1 MAIQEK
7 LSLMIP
13 GPTPVPEKVLQALGK
28 HPIGHRSKDFQDL
41 VKITTENL
49 KWLHQTKNDVLT
61 ITGSGTAAMEAGI
74 INTLSKGDKVICG
87 ENGKFGQRWVKVAKE
102 FGLEVIKI
110 DAEWGKPLNPEDF
123 KKILEEDKQKE
134 IKAVILTHSETS
146 TGVINDLQMI
156 SSHIRNHKKA
166 LSIIDCVTSIGAC
179 NVPVD
184 EWELDIVASGS
195 QKGYMIPPGLSFI
208 SMSKKAWQAAEE
220 SNLPKFYLNLKSYK
234 KSLLSNSNPYTP
246 AVNLVF
252 ALDESLKM
260 MREEGL
266 ENIFARHNR
275 HKLAVSNAAK
285 TLNLNLFADEEHL
298 SPAVTAIATDG
309 IDAEEFRKKI
319 KNKFDIL
326 LAGGQDHLKGEI
338 FRVGHLG
345 YVNDRDIIS
354 VISAIS
360 NTLLD
365 QNKIT
370 TQQAGEALVVASKH
384 LK

>member
-1 MAIQEK
+1 
-7 LSLMIP
+7 MIP

-41 VKITTENL
+41 VKISTENL

-156 SSHIRNHKKA
+156 STHIRNHKKA

-179 NVPVD
+179 SVPVD

-208 SMSKKAWQAAEE
+208 SMSEKAWQASED
-220 SNLPKFYLNLKSYK
+220 SNLPKFYLNLKSYR

-298 SPAVTAIATDG
+298 SPAVTAIATDD
-309 IDAEEFRKKI
+309 IDAEDFRKKI

-370 TQQAGEALVVASKH
+370 AQQAGEALAVASKH

>member
-1 MAIQEK
+1 
-7 LSLMIP
+7 MIP

-156 SSHIRNHKKA
+156 STHIRNHKKA

-179 NVPVD
+179 SVPVD

-208 SMSKKAWQAAEE
+208 SMSEKAWQASEDY
-220 SNLPKFYLNLKSYK
+220 NLPKFYLNLKS
-234 KSLLSNSNPYTP
+234 
-246 AVNLVF
+246 
-252 ALDESLKM
+252 
-260 MREEGL
+260 
-266 ENIFARHNR
+266 
-275 HKLAVSNAAK
+275 
-285 TLNLNLFADEEHL
+285 L

-309 IDAEEFRKKI
+309 IDAEDFRKKI

-370 TQQAGEALVVASKH
+370 AQQAGEALAVASKH

>member
-1 MAIQEK
+1 
-7 LSLMIP
+7 MIP

-156 SSHIRNHKKA
+156 STHIRNHKKA

-179 NVPVD
+179 SVPVD

-208 SMSKKAWQAAEE
+208 SMSEKAWQASED
-220 SNLPKFYLNLKSYK
+220 SNLPKFYLNLKSYR

-285 TLNLNLFADEEHL
+285 TLNLNLFADKEHL
-298 SPAVTAIATDG
+298 SPAVTAIATDD
-309 IDAEEFRKKI
+309 INAEDFRKKI

-365 QNKIT
+365 QKKIT
-370 TQQAGEALVVASKH
+370 AQQAGEALAVAAKH